1 MALDQLGKTLQ
12 SFGEKAKAEVEKSA
26 ETFGVSSKII
36 ETAKQLD
43 GLYASLGKAVYENN
57 APKSLAGYEDA
68 FESITADRMFCF
80 FYNESGEIYPV

>member
-43 GLYASLGKAVYENN
+43 GLYASLGKAV
-57 APKSLAGYEDA
+57 
-68 FESITADRMFCF
+68 
-80 FYNESGEIYPV
+80 